1 MSIVIVNYGM
11 GNLRSIQKKFDWD
24 GKKAIISDEL
34 CNIEKADKLILPG
47 VGHFSVAVQKLKSMN
62 LWELLN
68 YKVLEEKTPV
78 LGICLG
84 MQLMAKK
91 SEEGDEKGFGW
102 FDADVIRFQVQDK
115 LRYKVPHIGWNDV
128 AIKKESPLMKN
139 MDEIQKFYFVHSY
152 HMVSYNPSDI
162 LTETEYEYSFV
173 SSVSKDNIFGVQ
185 FHPEKSHE
193 QGRELLNN
201 FYLL

>member
-1 MSIVIVNYGM
+1 MSIVILNYGM

-24 GKKAIISDEL
+24 GKKAIVSDDLLE
-34 CNIEKADKLILPG
+34 IEKAKKLILPG
-47 VGHFSVAVQKLKSMN
+47 VGHFGTAVQKLKAMN

-68 YKVLEEKTPV
+68 YKVLEEKTPI

-91 SEEGDEKGFGW
+91 SEEGNGEGFGW
-102 FDADVIRFQVQDK
+102 FDADVVRFQVEDK

-128 AIKKESPLMKN
+128 VVKKESPLMKN
-139 MDEIQKFYFVHSY
+139 IDKTQNFYFVHSY
-152 HMVSYNPSDI
+152 HLVSNNPDDV
-162 LTETEYEYSFV
+162 LAETEYEYSFV
-173 SSVSKDNIFGVQ
+173 SAVSKGNIFGVQ
-185 FHPEKSHE
+185 FHPEKSHK

-201 FYLL
+201 FYML